1 MSATT
6 PYVVRHMAR
15 LIKASLPHGTEGL
28 EWKDEEVVEAAH
40 DAFHDTFGYYPS
52 ECPEGDHDGA
62 FKLIEEAAKVAC
74 QKPGPTRLAHTL
86 VTFRK
91 PDGSLVD
98 DTTSYSPPGAYEAAE
113 EDAHRYGWELV
124 AFNLVWK

>member
-1 MSATT
+1 MSAN

-15 LIKASLPHGTEGL
+15 LIKASLPHGTDGL

-62 FKLIEEAAKVAC
+62 FKLIEEAAKLAC
-74 QKPGPTRLAHTL
+74 
-86 VTFRK
+86 RK
-91 PDGSLVD
+91 PAPLTGPAKATFLRPCGGLVVD
-98 DTTSYSPPGAYEAAE
+98 SESYTFPGARSAAE
-113 EDAHRYGWELV
+113 EDAHRYGWKLIGLEIV
-124 AFNLVWK
+124 P